1 MGSHRV
7 KGELLIP
14 LLQVVTDLA
23 VIEISF
29 LLSYWLRFY
38 SSLTATVPVLKGF
51 PSFAVYLV
59 SSWVVMLVWVV
70 LFRAL
75 HMYGARRNASR
86 VDELYHVAGGVSLGM
101 LVVLTGAFFYR
112 GFSYSRLVFVLIWAT
127 SIILLGVS
135 RVALIHYERH
145 LHRRG
150 RRLLNAAIVGSSK
163 WGEHLIRNVDRR
175 PGLGFQFVGHVGSSA
190 FLRERLPSLG
200 EFEDLPRIVGAGQV
214 WTFFLA
220 PDDAEMPK
228 LFPLLNECSG
238 LNVDFYLVPNL
249 LEIMTSR
256 VRVEE
261 LEGIPVLKI
270 KDVAMTGWSHIFKRA
285 FDICLSSIALLLLWP
300 VFIVIS
306 LAILMDSRGTV
317 FYGQERVG
325 MDGREFRLL
334 KFRTMSMDAESK
346 TGPVWAVKGDPRVTR
361 VGRVLRKTSLDELPQ
376 LWNVLGGDMSL
387 VGPRPERQYFV
398 ERFRAR
404 VPKYLERHRVKSGM
418 TGWAQVHGL
427 RGNAPIEERTRCDL
441 YYVENWSL
449 MLDIRILLMT
459 VWAVLKGE
467 NSY

>member
-1 MGSHRV
+1 MRSHRV

-14 LLQVVTDLA
+14 LLQVATDLA
-23 VIEISF
+23 VVEISF

-38 SSLTATVPVLKGF
+38 SPLTTMVPVLKGF
-51 PSFAVYLV
+51 PPFGVYLI
-59 SSWVVMLVWVV
+59 SSWFVMVVWVV
-70 LFRAL
+70 IFRTL

-86 VDELYHVAGGVSLGM
+86 VDELYRVVEGVSLGM
-101 LVVLTGAFFYR
+101 LVVLSGTFFYR

-127 SIILLGVS
+127 SIVLLGVS

-145 LHRRG
+145 LHGRG
-150 RRLLNAAIVGSSK
+150 RRLLNAAIVGSGK
-163 WGEHLIRNVDRR
+163 WGEHLFRNVDRR
-175 PGLGFQFVGHVGSSA
+175 PGLGFQFVGHVGGNA

-200 EFEDLPRIVGAGQV
+200 EFEDLARIAGGGQV

-220 PDDAEMPK
+220 PDDAELSK
-228 LFPLLNECSG
+228 LSPLLNECSG

-256 VRVEE
+256 VRVED

-285 FDICLSSIALLLLWP
+285 FDVGLSSIALLLLWP
-300 VFIVIS
+300 VFFVIS
-306 LAILMDSRGTV
+306 LAILVDSRGTV
-317 FYGQERVG
+317 FYRQERVG

-334 KFRTMSMDAESK
+334 KFRTMSMDAERK
-346 TGPVWAVKGDPRVTR
+346 TGPVWAVKGDTRVTG
-361 VGRVLRKTSLDELPQ
+361 VGRVLRKTSLDETPQ
-376 LWNVLGGDMSL
+376 LWNVLRGDMSL

-398 ERFRAR
+398 EQFRASI
-404 VPKYLERHRVKSGM
+404 PKYLERHRVKSGM

-427 RGNAPIEERTRCDL
+427 RGNAPIEERTRYDL

-449 MLDIRILLMT
+449 MLDIRVLLMT

>member
-1 MGSHRV
+1 MSSHRV

-29 LLSYWLRFY
+29 LLCYWLRFY
-38 SSLTATVPVLKGF
+38 SPLTATVPVLKGF
-51 PSFAVYLV
+51 PPFGVYLI
-59 SSWVVMLVWVV
+59 SSWFVMVVWVII
-70 LFRAL
+70 FRAL

-86 VDELYHVAGGVSLGM
+86 VDELYRVAGGVSLGM

-127 SIILLGVS
+127 SIVLLGVS

-145 LHRRG
+145 LHGRG
-150 RRLLNAAIVGSSK
+150 RRLLKAAIVGSGK
-163 WGEHLIRNVDRR
+163 WGEQLFKSVDRR
-175 PGLGFQFVGHVGSSA
+175 PGSGYQFVGHVGGSA
-190 FLRERLPSLG
+190 FLHDRLPSLG
-200 EFEDLPRIVGAGQV
+200 ELGDLARIAGEGQI

-220 PDDAEMPK
+220 PDDAELPE
-228 LFPLLNECSG
+228 LSSILNECSG

-256 VRVEE
+256 VRVED
-261 LEGIPVLKI
+261 LEGIPVLKV
-270 KDVAMTGWSHIFKRA
+270 KDAAMTGWSHIFKRA
-285 FDICLSSIALLLLWP
+285 FDVCFSSIALLLLWP

-306 LAILMDSRGTV
+306 LAVLMGSRGTV
-317 FYGQERVG
+317 FYRQERIG
-325 MDGREFRLL
+325 MDGREFKVL

-346 TGPVWAVKGDPRVTR
+346 TGPVWAVEGDPRVSR
-361 VGRVLRKTSLDELPQ
+361 VGRVLRKTSLDETPQ
-376 LWNVLGGDMSL
+376 LWNVLRGDMSL

-398 ERFRAR
+398 ERFRASI
-404 VPKYLERHRVKSGM
+404 PKYLERHRVKSGM

-427 RGNAPIEERTRCDL
+427 RGNAPIEERTRFDL